1 MNQSIKTKIEN
12 LIESREFL
20 KIANPIRYMGGEFG
34 AVDKSGD
41 PNITLRAVVCFPD
54 LYEIGMSNA
63 AVKIMY
69 EKLNGEN
76 KIFAER
82 VFLPDSD
89 AIDFFNEKEIAL
101 FSLESKTAVKNFDFL
116 LITVG
121 SELLFTNILKILE
134 LSGIPLHKED
144 RSSSDPIVII
154 GGPSVTN
161 PTPLA
166 RFADF
171 VCIGEFEACMEP
183 FLRSAQ

>member
-69 EKLNGEN
+69 EKLNGSSRN
-76 KIFAER
+76 ANAYDTFTKQCANALDFPVISNVGTYLFKER
-82 VFLPDSD
+82 YMSNSEWHCTYEGADIRTEELTYDLKKFLNSSGLSD
-89 AIDFFNEKEIAL
+89 TYETYNTRK
-101 FSLESKTAVKNFDFL
+101 SHN
-116 LITVG
+116 
-121 SELLFTNILKILE
+121 
-134 LSGIPLHKED
+134 
-144 RSSSDPIVII
+144 SSAYQN
-154 GGPSVTN
+154 G
-161 PTPLA
+161 
-166 RFADF
+166 
-171 VCIGEFEACMEP
+171 M
-183 FLRSAQ
+183 

>member
-144 RSSSDPIVII
+144 RSSSDPIVIDCYHRRTFRYQS
-154 GGPSVTN
+154 GPAGAVR
-161 PTPLA
+161 
-166 RFADF
+166 RFCLHRR
-171 VCIGEFEACMEP
+171 V
-183 FLRSAQ
+183 